1 MSSRSTLL
9 ENNSRL
15 PNEVQPEHTK
25 RFQSTLE
32 LELCAHVYTILIII
46 IGLVPSR
53 RRDCLTRRDEI
64 AASLMISIDTAVLQW
79 RRWRHLHLL
88 VVSHY
93 VSISGATVLKKRT
106 DIHIFWF
113 ESGKGGVNRRR
124 RDIPTHGLSLSAALL
139 FVCYRYRLELLHHP
153 VRELDEIGA
162 TASYSSQNV

>member
-1 MSSRSTLL
+1 MDAVSSRSTLL
-9 ENNSRL
+9 GNNSRL
-15 PNEVQPEHTK
+15 PNEVQPEQHTK

-32 LELCAHVYTILIII
+32 LELCAHVYTILILI

-64 AASLMISIDTAVLQW
+64 AASLMISIDTTAAVLQW
-79 RRWRHLHLL
+79 RRWGYLHLL

-113 ESGKGGVNRRR
+113 ESGKGGVN
-124 RDIPTHGLSLSAALL
+124 
-139 FVCYRYRLELLHHP
+139 
-153 VRELDEIGA
+153 
-162 TASYSSQNV
+162 